1 MKVLLIVFI
10 FLFTHSVSAQ
20 LFIQG
25 KIFDSESR
33 NPLPYAHIVLLNEN
47 IGTLSNNDGYFEI
60 KSGNNIAHLQISYVG
75 YETKLVDRTLNDT
88 KKDEVIYLTPKVFT
102 INEVVI
108 SPDRIESLI
117 KALYNNYK
125 NKKNNQYSAE
135 AFYRDYSTVDSLP
148 VNASE
153 IFYKLNINQSGIG
166 DWNFIQGRA
175 AEAKIVVEEPSI
187 DFLFT
192 SVINNSFFIRNL
204 SVTEFT
210 PSSRNQN
217 FNRIV
222 ISPIC
227 EDPKKNYFYEKIGEK
242 IIDNQ
247 EVSVIKFYP
256 RTSSGKFRF
265 NGKLEVIEDDLQVI
279 YLEISLNHPMFFY
292 KSIRVPF
299 LEKRNQYIDSC
310 YFKHIWQYNKTD
322 NDWMLERIENLIS
335 FQVRSKA
342 DKSYHK
348 INNTTSQIY
357 LYNYNVSDLADR
369 KTQIIKENDV
379 KLIRN
384 NNYEPDFW
392 QNHSKVISEIPFES
406 NIKKSLLENGFYG
419 NLFPGGISPK
429 YYSQCSDLENKIIRK
444 LNENY
449 NTILKY
455 SITILY
461 YYAPEKEINLLF
473 NNEISP
479 IYNAYIEQIINH
491 KIPADKLTELDA
503 TIKKITDSSNVTDIF
518 NLWKEMNPQSVKNIL
533 NKLQQFENKYNK

>member
-1 MKVLLIVFI
+1 MRVLLIVSI

-75 YETKLVDRTLNDT
+75 YETKLVERTLNDT
-88 KKDEVIYLTPKVFT
+88 KKDEVIYLTPKAFT

-192 SVINNSFFIRNL
+192 SVINNSYFIRNL

-210 PSSRNQN
+210 PSSLKQN
-217 FNRIV
+217 FNQAV
-222 ISPIC
+222 ISPVC
-227 EDPKKNYFYEKIGEK
+227 EDPEKNYFYEKIGEK
-242 IIDNQ
+242 IIDNK

-256 RTSSGKFRF
+256 RISSGKFRF

-292 KSIRVPF
+292 KSHRISL

-310 YFKHIWQYNKTD
+310 YFKHIWRYNKTD
-322 NDWMLERIENLIS
+322 NSWMLERIENFIS

-357 LYNYNVSDLADR
+357 FYNYNVSDLADG

-384 NNYEPDFW
+384 NNFEPDFW

-406 NIKKSLLENGFYG
+406 KIKKSFLENGFYG
-419 NLFPGGISPK
+419 NLFPGGISPE
-429 YYSQCSDLENKIIRK
+429 YYSQCSDLENKVIRK

-449 NTILKY
+449 KNILKY
-455 SITILY
+455 AITILY
-461 YYAPEKEINLLF
+461 YFAPEKEINFLF
-473 NNEISP
+473 NNEINP
-479 IYNAYIEQIINH
+479 IYKAYIEQIINH
-491 KIPADKLTELDA
+491 KIPADKLTELDT
-503 TIKKITDSSNVTDIF
+503 TIKQITDSSNVTDIF
-518 NLWKEMNPQSVKNIL
+518 NLWREMNPQSIKNIL
-533 NKLQQFENKYNK
+533 NKLQQFEKKYNK